1 MKSAFRL
8 IYTFISLLELLGMS
22 SKGQKNSPLA
32 FVAGAASS
40 CGVQRQIHKD
50 RFVRPLRTG
59 STRTKMAVDAYLA
72 KDPLVIDMIRSSIS
86 ELFRMLKLA
95 S

>member
-22 SKGQKNSPLA
+22 SKGQKNTPLA

-40 CGVQRQIHKD
+40 CGVQRQIHED
-50 RFVRPLRTG
+50 RFVRALRTG
-59 STRTKMAVDAYLA
+59 STRTKMAVDANLA
-72 KDPLVIDMIRSSIS
+72 KDLLVVDMVGGSIS
-86 ELFRMLKLA
+86 ELFRILKLA